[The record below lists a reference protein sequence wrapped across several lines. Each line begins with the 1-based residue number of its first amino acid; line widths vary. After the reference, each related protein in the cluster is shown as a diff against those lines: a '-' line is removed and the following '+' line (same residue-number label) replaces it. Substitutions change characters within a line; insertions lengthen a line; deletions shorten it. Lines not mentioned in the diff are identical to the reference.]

1 MKHFGKKSVPVFLL
15 FLILFGFSNC
25 NPKVEEPAIEPV
37 AAPKQIV
44 EVSEAKDMY
53 DRYGERRVP
62 LIQRYEDSINRG
74 TTNDKMQ
81 QMPKGDANKAQMQ
94 ASPAKFDVA
103 RYVYYDYATIKNY
116 IAYIEQEAKAAN
128 VEIST
133 LRLYFSNYSD
143 AEKFPDGSPV
153 LHPRQNSIMLSP
165 TIKKGKQDYL
175 FYIGENEGRA
185 EAVLLNDAFGP
196 VDTSG
201 MGAASSRAEKLYA
214 SFLFAPSETKTNNA
228 LPNYQ
233 NGKSL
238 SMNRGGGVPPPYN

>member
-1 MKHFGKKSVPVFLL
+1 MNYGKKSVPLFLL
-15 FLILFGFSNC
+15 VMILIGFSNC
-25 NPKVEEPAIEPV
+25 KPKMEEPQIEPV

-62 LIQRYEDSINRG
+62 LIQRYEDSINRNAG
-74 TTNDKMQ
+74 NDKMQ
-81 QMPKGDANKAQMQ
+81 QMPKGDKNKAQMEE
-94 ASPAKFDVA
+94 APAKFDVA

-128 VEIST
+128 VDIST
-133 LRLYFSNYSD
+133 LRFYFSNYSD

-165 TIKKGKQDYL
+165 TIKKGDRDYL
-175 FYIGENEGRA
+175 FYIGDLDGKA

-196 VDTSG
+196 VD
-201 MGAASSRAEKLYA
+201 ASSMGDASPKAEKSYA
-214 SFLFAPSETKTNNA
+214 SFLFGPSESKTINA
-228 LPNYQ
+228 IPSYQ
-233 NGKSL
+233 SGTSL
-238 SMNRGGGVPPPYN
+238 TLNRGGGIPPPYN